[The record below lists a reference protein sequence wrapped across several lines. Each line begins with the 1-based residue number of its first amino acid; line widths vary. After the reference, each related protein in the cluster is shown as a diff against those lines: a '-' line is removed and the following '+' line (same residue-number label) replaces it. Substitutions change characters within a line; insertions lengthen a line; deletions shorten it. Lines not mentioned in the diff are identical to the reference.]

1 MQKRDT
7 SMRCVALVFS
17 SMGLALFDMD
27 KTLLSESSGTLYIKY
42 LAKRRMITLGEFA
55 GVMLVSA
62 QYSLNVL
69 NFPKALARL
78 SKYVKGGDAA
88 ATRQICDQWVEED
101 VLQYIAPNALARL
114 REHEQRGDMAML
126 LSASTQFAVE
136 PVARHLNIPY
146 RCTELEVVNGKFTGD
161 IVGDSCFGDGKR
173 IWGER
178 LAAERRVPLADVT
191 FYTDSFSD
199 HTLLDVVGHPIVINP
214 DRKLRKYA
222 RVKGWPIETFY

>member
-1 MQKRDT
+1 
-7 SMRCVALVFS
+7 
-17 SMGLALFDMD
+17 MGLALFDMD

-42 LAKRRMITLGEFA
+42 LWKRRMITLPEFA

-78 SKYVKGGDAA
+78 SRYVQGGDAA
-88 ATRQICDQWVEED
+88 ATKQLCDQWVAED
-101 VLQYIAPNALARL
+101 VLQHIAPKALARL
-114 REHEQRGDMAML
+114 REHEQRGDLVLL

-146 RCTELEVVNGKFTGD
+146 RCTELEVVNGLFTGD
-161 IVGDSCFGDGKR
+161 IVGESCYGDGKR
-173 IWGER
+173 VWGER
-178 LAAERRVPLADVT
+178 IAAERGVPLGDVT

-214 DRKLRKYA
+214 DRKLRRYA
-222 RVKGWPIETFY
+222 LAKGWPIETFY

>member
-1 MQKRDT
+1 
-7 SMRCVALVFS
+7 MRCVALVFS

-146 RCTELEVVNGKFTGD
+146 RCTELEVINGKFTGD
-161 IVGDSCFGDGKR
+161 IVGDSCYGDGKR
-173 IWGER
+173 VWGER
-178 LAAERRVPLADVT
+178 IAVERGVLLADVT

-199 HTLLDVVGHPIVINP
+199 HTLLDVVGHPIAVNP
-214 DRKLRKYA
+214 DRKLRRHA
-222 RVKGWPIETFY
+222 QAKGWPIESFY

>member
-1 MQKRDT
+1 MHE
-7 SMRCVALVFS
+7 MGLVF
-17 SMGLALFDMD
+17 FDMD

-42 LAKRRMITLGEFA
+42 LMKRRMITLGELA

-78 SKYVKGGDAA
+78 SKHVKGGDAA

-101 VLQYIAPNALARL
+101 VLQFIAPAALARL
-114 REHEQRGDMAML
+114 REHEQRGDTALL

-136 PVARHLNIPY
+136 PIARHLNIPY